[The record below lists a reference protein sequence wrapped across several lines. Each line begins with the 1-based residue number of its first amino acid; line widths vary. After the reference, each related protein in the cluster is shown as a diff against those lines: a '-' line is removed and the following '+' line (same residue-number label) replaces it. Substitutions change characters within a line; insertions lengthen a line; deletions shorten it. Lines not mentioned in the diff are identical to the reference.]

1 MVNGYLWT
9 HRLDITLKN
18 IYFNLSPDT
27 DFLLQYMNQMAKFC
41 LAPCHIVSE
50 TPDTTNFTKVIIIS
64 QMDDRNRYSMNN
76 VKQNFQQNVNLRED
90 KTYLPVH
97 FLFF

>member
-1 MVNGYLWT
+1 
-9 HRLDITLKN
+9 
-18 IYFNLSPDT
+18 
-27 DFLLQYMNQMAKFC
+27 MAKFC
-41 LAPCHIVSE
+41 LSPRHIVSE
-50 TPDTTNFTKVIIIS
+50 TPDTANFTKVIIIS

>member
-1 MVNGYLWT
+1 MDSSFRYNSQ
-9 HRLDITLKN
+9 N

-41 LAPCHIVSE
+41 LSPRHIVSE
-50 TPDTTNFTKVIIIS
+50 TPDTANFTKVIIIS